1 MIIYGHCIVIYGYM
15 WLVMANHDNRYQQ
28 FKMVS
33 SAYIKSDIVY
43 IYIYHSEWLIIIG
56 YNRFKWLIVDKHGVY
71 IDILSDC

>member
-1 MIIYGHCIVIYGYM
+1 MLNNGYWWFYMIIYGHCIVIYGYM

-43 IYIYHSEWLIIIG
+43 I
-56 YNRFKWLIVDKHGVY
+56 IVNG
-71 IDILSDC
+71 

>member
-1 MIIYGHCIVIYGYM
+1 M

-43 IYIYHSEWLIIIG
+43 IYIYHSEWSIITG

>member
-1 MIIYGHCIVIYGYM
+1 MLNNGYWWFYMIIYGHCIVIYGYM

-43 IYIYHSEWLIIIG
+43 IYIS
-56 YNRFKWLIVDKHGVY
+56 
-71 IDILSDC
+71 

>member
-1 MIIYGHCIVIYGYM
+1 MVLYDYIWLYIVIYGYM

-43 IYIYHSEWLIIIG
+43 IYIS
-56 YNRFKWLIVDKHGVY
+56 
-71 IDILSDC
+71 

>member
-1 MIIYGHCIVIYGYM
+1 M